1 MYQLQ
6 VTSIR
11 PCLLLCVQIV
21 NNINQYY
28 VAAIVSYNCNVLIKF
43 KQKNLT
49 FNQEYC
55 LITYCILTKNILRT
69 TLQKQLEYCEKKKVF
84 QIQKYKL
91 LHLNNVYNLI
101 NTSYHHI
108 SSISRTIHNRLLVK
122 QNLKRDIIVTE
133 YCRYYTVPSL
143 AYLFTRHSCKF
154 HFILI
159 N

>member
-55 LITYCILTKNILRT
+55 LIRYCILTKTILRT
-69 TLQKQLEYCEKKKVF
+69 TLQKQLV
-84 QIQKYKL
+84 IT
-91 LHLNNVYNLI
+91 HNVYNLI
-101 NTSYHHI
+101 NTSYHYI

-122 QNLKRDIIVTE
+122 QNLKGDIIVTE